1 MYIFG
6 GWVWWHMPEIP
17 AIQEVENRTVVRGQC
32 GQKSQDT
39 HLNKQAYNGAP
50 APWETQ
56 MEGL

>member
-1 MYIFG
+1 
-6 GWVWWHMPEIP
+6 MPEIP